1 MGLKAKGNIKEACR
15 LRKYKNPDTDERKQ
29 CGCLQMSTDN
39 PYLLEKCFGR
49 SHYLK
54 DFHLTVFIKKF
65 LTRAEREL
73 EKSY

>member
-39 PYLLEKCFGR
+39 PYLL
-49 SHYLK
+49 
-54 DFHLTVFIKKF
+54 
-65 LTRAEREL
+65 
-73 EKSY
+73 